1 MHTIDCQ
8 KFLTMDSPD
17 ALVLSILCD
26 FKGRDELDILLYITK
41 RLEELTRDDEHKLG
55 KYMLILETLSTN
67 RDLKDKLKEAEEM
80 LRDIGYEDL
89 PSYEIGMERGMERG
103 IQRGL
108 SQGVIKTAITMI
120 NKFKLSVEDVSKEL
134 NISIDELKKHLKK
147 PTD

>member
-1 MHTIDCQ
+1 
-8 KFLTMDSPD
+8 MDSPD

-80 LRDIGYEDL
+80 LRDIRYEDL
-89 PSYEIGMERGMERG
+89 PSYEIGMERGMERGIQRG

-120 NKFKLSVEDVSKEL
+120 NKFKLSVEDVSEEL